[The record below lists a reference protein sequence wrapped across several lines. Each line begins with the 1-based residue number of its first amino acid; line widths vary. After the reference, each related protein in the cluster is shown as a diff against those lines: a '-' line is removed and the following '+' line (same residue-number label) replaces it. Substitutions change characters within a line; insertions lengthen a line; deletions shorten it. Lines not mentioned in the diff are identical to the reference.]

1 MIVKRIVG
9 PKGQVVIPKDV
20 RDALGLREGSEVVVE
35 LRGDEVVIKRAKPE
49 YEEESFTDYFTRTHA
64 RKLDKPVDVEKML
77 EEEIEER
84 WRTSTQMS
92 SSTR

>member
-49 YEEESFTDYFTRTHA
+49 YEEE
-64 RKLDKPVDVEKML
+64 
-77 EEEIEER
+77 R